1 MLLLALACQRLLRA
15 RFLSAGGS
23 ALMGVVLLAIAAVSF
38 LVSLNLHTY
47 GRLTHEQAIA
57 EIVFEARGPQHYR
70 ATLAQIP
77 SGAMQIFVLA
87 GDEWQLDARVLKWK
101 GWANLLGLDA
111 QYRLERVSGRYR
123 DIEQERSAERTVYA
137 LSENPGLDLWT
148 LSVDYPRWL
157 PFVDAV
163 YGSATYLPMAEGA
176 RYEVSITQ
184 SGLIARPLNDAA
196 ETAAGSGNK
205 TALSDPDARVADRC
219 ASTDCPRPTRPGA
232 RSSARCGRRAPDA
245 ASATSRDH
253 PAS

>member
-1 MLLLALACQRLLRA
+1 MPSDFVVILLAIFGVLLLALACQRLLRA
-15 RFLSAGGS
+15 RFLAASGS
-23 ALMGVVLLAIAAVSF
+23 ALMGVVLLAIAAVFF

-47 GRLTHEQAIA
+47 GRLTHEQSIA
-57 EIVFEARGPQHYR
+57 EIVFEARGPQRYR

-77 SGAMQIFVLA
+77 GGEMQVFVLA

-123 DIEQERSAERTVYA
+123 DIEQERSAQRTVYA

-157 PFVDAV
+157 RFVDAV

-176 RYEVSITQ
+176 RYEVAITQ

-196 ETAAGSGNK
+196 KTAAGSWK
-205 TALSDPDARVADRC
+205 
-219 ASTDCPRPTRPGA
+219 
-232 RSSARCGRRAPDA
+232 
-245 ASATSRDH
+245 
-253 PAS
+253 